1 MTGNNGLPQGWKLVE
16 LGEIV
21 EDVIKVQPNENPEEE
36 FIYLDIS
43 SIDNSQNIIVSP
55 KRYLGK
61 DAPSRA
67 RQLIKADDI
76 LFSTVRTYLKNIA
89 QVPLAFDGQIAS
101 TGFCVIRPKESLNKK
116 FYFYL
121 ALSDQFINPLSEI
134 QRGTSYP
141 AVRNSDVLEQKV
153 PLPPLPEQERIV
165 AKLEETFTQL
175 EAGVA
180 ELQNVKAQLKRYRAA
195 VLKSAVEGELTRE
208 WREAHR
214 GEVEPADIL
223 LARILEERR
232 KKWEAEDGKG
242 KYKEPAAPNTDGL
255 TELPDGWVWA
265 SLEQSASFEPRSIQ
279 SGPFGSSLL
288 HSEFQET
295 GILAIGIDNV
305 LDGKFSMGKQHRIS
319 QKKYGE
325 LEKYTARPLDILIT
339 VMATV
344 GRCCVVPVDLETAI
358 ITKHVYRI
366 SANQELINSYFL
378 MYCIL
383 AESVTRHQ
391 IFGGVRGQ
399 TRPGI
404 NKSVLVNLA
413 IPIPSLI
420 EQERIVEKIERRLSV
435 ADEIEKELDESLVR
449 AERLR
454 GAVLKSAFEGRLV

>member
-1 MTGNNGLPQGWKLVE
+1 MPQSWKLATVGE
-16 LGEIV
+16 LYKIV
-21 EDVIKVQPNENPEEE
+21 SGGTPSTKNEKYWGGDIPWITSANIHGLKDIQPERTVTQLGIENSATNLVPKG
-36 FIYLDIS
+36 S
-43 SIDNSQNIIVSP
+43 IIVVTRVS
-55 KRYLGK
+55 LGK
-61 DAPSRA
+61 VALADTDICFSQDSQALLPNNDVLPEYALYYLSWAA
-67 RQLIKADDI
+67 REFK
-76 LFSTVRTYLKNIA
+76 SK
-89 QVPLAFDGQIAS
+89 S
-101 TGFCVIRPKESLNKK
+101 
-116 FYFYL
+116 
-121 ALSDQFINPLSEI
+121 
-134 QRGTSYP
+134 RGTTISGITKKQ
-141 AVRNSDVLEQKV
+141 LETLEF

-180 ELQNVKAQLKRYRAA
+180 ELQNAKAQLKRYRAA

-208 WREAHR
+208 WREAHQD
-214 GEVEPADIL
+214 EIEPAKTL
-223 LARILEERR
+223 LSRILEERR
-232 KKWEAEDGKG
+232 KKWEAEGGKG
-242 KYKEPAAPNTDGL
+242 KYKEPATPHTDDL
-255 TELPDGWVWA
+255 PELPEGWAWA

-325 LEKYTARPLDILIT
+325 LEKYTARPLDVLIT

-344 GRCCVVPVDLETAI
+344 GRCCVVPADLETAI

-366 SANQELINSYFL
+366 SANQKLVNSYFL
-378 MYCIL
+378 MYCLL

-404 NKSVLVNLA
+404 NKSVLVNLE
-413 IPIPSLI
+413 IPIPPLR
-420 EQERIVEKIERRLSV
+420 EQERIVEKIERRMSV

-454 GAVLKSAFEGRLV
+454 GSVLKNAFEGKL